1 MSESV
6 YIHGTRA
13 EEQRRLSL
21 LNDVLLNNAS
31 LREMALRGDERIIDF
46 GSGLGQFS
54 RAMARAV
61 PRGRVVGIERN
72 EEQLAGAFRLADAEG
87 EANIVEFRRG
97 DVLNLELP
105 REAWGSFDLAH
116 ARFILEHVPDPLRV
130 VKTMVRAVK
139 PGGRIVLADDDHD
152 VLRLWPECPG
162 IHDLWNAYI
171 RTYDRIGN
179 DPYVGRRLVAL
190 LHDAGAIPKR
200 NTWIFFG
207 GCAGMDI
214 FDVLTANMAGVVR
227 SARETIIGMSLFDA
241 AAFDR
246 VMEEYEKWSRRPD
259 AAFWFSVCWAEG
271 TRP

>member
-1 MSESV
+1 MSESSESV
-6 YIHGTRA
+6 YIHGTAA

-21 LNDVLLNNAS
+21 LNDVLPNNAS
-31 LREMALRGDERIIDF
+31 LREMALRSDERIIDF
-46 GSGLGQFS
+46 GSGLGQFT

-72 EEQLAGAFRLADAEG
+72 EDQLAGAYRIAAAED
-87 EANIVEFRRG
+87 EAKLVEFRSG
-97 DVLNLELP
+97 DVLNLELA
-105 REAWGSFDLAH
+105 REEWGSFDVAH

-139 PGGRIVLADDDHD
+139 QGGRIVLADDDHD

-162 IHDLWNAYI
+162 INDLWNAYI

-190 LHDAGAIPKR
+190 LHEAGAIPTR

-207 GCAGMDI
+207 GCAGMEI
-214 FDVLTANMAGVVR
+214 FDVLTANMAGGGR
-227 SARETIIGMSLFDA
+227 SARETIIGKSLFVWA
-241 AAFDR
+241 A
-246 VMEEYEKWSRRPD
+246 VGP
-259 AAFWFSVCWAEG
+259 G
-271 TRP
+271 